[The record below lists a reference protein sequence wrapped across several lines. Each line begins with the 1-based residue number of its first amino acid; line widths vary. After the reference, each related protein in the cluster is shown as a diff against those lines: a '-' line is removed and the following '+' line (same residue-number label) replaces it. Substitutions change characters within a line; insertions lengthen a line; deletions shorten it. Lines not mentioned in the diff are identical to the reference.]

1 MLNKM
6 KGSGSVQTADE
17 DLKER
22 LKFQVGT
29 LKFVKCTIINLKI
42 DSIMRCILMKTF
54 LMSYLDYVIKKYL
67 CVI

>member
-1 MLNKM
+1 M

-29 LKFVKCTIINLKI
+29 LNFVKCTIINLKI

-54 LMSYLDYVIKKYL
+54 LLSNLDYVVIKNIY
-67 CVI
+67 V